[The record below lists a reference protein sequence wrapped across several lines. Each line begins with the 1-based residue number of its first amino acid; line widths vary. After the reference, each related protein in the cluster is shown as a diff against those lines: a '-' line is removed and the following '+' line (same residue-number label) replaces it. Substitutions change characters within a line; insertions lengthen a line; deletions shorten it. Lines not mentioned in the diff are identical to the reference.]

1 MTQTKSRAPRKKTV
15 AKHPRSPGFARQMLW
30 FGLKLGLV
38 LLLTLF
44 IYLIYLDSK
53 ITTLFSGNKWQFPA
67 QVYARSLEIIPGKNL
82 TKKQLVSELD
92 LLQYRAV
99 TAVKGPGQYS
109 QNGEQVVVFRRAF
122 QFADGYDQEEV
133 FTVSFAGQRVHSI
146 YDHQLKKSVQK
157 ARIEPQLVQHLVSSA
172 QEDREMVFL
181 ADMPEHI
188 KDALLTVEDRDFY
201 QHHGVSLWS
210 VVRAFWVN
218 LQAGRTVQ
226 GGSTLTQQLAKNMY
240 LTSDQTL
247 IRKVNEALIALIL
260 DYRYSKDQILEAY
273 LNEIF
278 LGQFHNNAVHGFGL
292 ASKFYFGKPLDEL
305 LPEEYALLVAIV
317 KGPSYYDPRRFG
329 ARAKD
334 RRDLVLKMLHNERL
348 LSDIEYKTA
357 ISKPLAVIPM
367 GQHLK
372 GRSPSYLDAVKR
384 ELKELLADQSVI
396 EKGVKIFTYMDPQ
409 AQLAAEDA
417 VKQRLSA
424 LDSKLEA
431 AMVVTDY
438 QAGAYKAIVGGK
450 AVHFAGYNRALDAR
464 RQIGSIVKPVLY
476 LQALEKSEQFSLATM
491 LDDSPIHLKG
501 NPKSWSPQNF
511 DKKFRGQ
518 VPLIQALSESL
529 NVPTVRLGLKLGLP
543 ALKDGFQRL
552 GLERELKLQPS
563 AFLGAV
569 ELTPV
574 EVAQLYQVIANK
586 GLYIKLAS
594 IESITKT
601 DGTMLYERRNIR
613 QQRVT
618 EEANYLL
625 QYAMQQ
631 STRSGTGKVLANQ
644 FPGIRFAGKTG
655 TSSDHKDSW
664 FTGFE
669 HETSITIWLGR
680 DDNKS
685 IGLTGGSGALTLFSH
700 YFRSVPA
707 NSLFRA
713 VPPDI
718 ALGRFSA
725 TTGRAVADY
734 CDGTLLLPK
743 VVNTTLATE
752 CE

>member
-1 MTQTKSRAPRKKTV
+1 MTQKQSRTPKKKTA
-15 AKHPRSPGFARQMLW
+15 AKTAKRPQFARQVLW
-30 FGLKLGLV
+30 FALKLGLV

-44 IYLIYLDSK
+44 VYLIYLDSK
-53 ITTLFSGNKWQFPA
+53 ITTLFSSHKWQFPA
-67 QVYARSLEIIPGKNL
+67 QVYARSLELIPGKSL
-82 TKKQLVSELD
+82 TQQQLVNELD

-99 TAVKGPGQYS
+99 DKIYGPGQYS
-109 QNGEQVVVFRRAF
+109 VNKDKVVVFRRAF

-133 FTVSFAGQRVHSI
+133 FTVSFAGQRVSSI

-157 ARIEPQLVQHLVSSA
+157 ARIEPQLIQHLVSSE
-172 QEDREMVFL
+172 QEDRERITL
-181 ADMPEHI
+181 ADMPDHI
-188 KDALLTVEDRDFY
+188 KDALLLIEDRDFY
-201 QHHGVSLWS
+201 QHHGVSVWS
-210 VVRAFWVN
+210 VIRAFWAN
-218 LQAGRTVQ
+218 LLAGRTVQ

-240 LTSDQTL
+240 LSADKTL

-278 LGQFHNNAVHGFGL
+278 IGQFHNNAVHGFALG
-292 ASKFYFGKPLDEL
+292 SKFYFGKPLDEL
-305 LPEEYALLVAIV
+305 LPEQYALLVALV

-329 ARAKD
+329 ARAKE
-334 RRDLVLKMLHNERL
+334 RRDLVLKMLQKEQL
-348 LSDIEYKTA
+348 LSEVEYQRA
-357 ISKPLAVIPM
+357 VSKPVAVIPL

-372 GRSPSYLDAVKR
+372 GRSPAYLDAVKR
-384 ELKELLADQSVI
+384 ELKELVPDQTVI
-396 EKGVKIFTYMDPQ
+396 ENGIKIFTYMDPQ
-409 AQLAAEDA
+409 AQLAAEQT
-417 VKQRLSA
+417 VKQRLA
-424 LDSKLEA
+424 ELDSKLEA

-438 QAGAYKAIVGGK
+438 QNGSYKAIVGGK

-476 LQALEKSEQFSLATM
+476 LQALAKPHQFSLATM

-501 NPKSWSPQNF
+501 SPKGWSPQNF

-518 VPLIQALSESL
+518 VTLIQALSESL

-543 ALKDGFQRL
+543 ALQDGFKRL

-563 AFLGAV
+563 SFLGAV
-569 ELTPV
+569 ELTPA

-586 GLYIKLAS
+586 GRYIKLAS
-594 IESITKT
+594 IESVTT
-601 DGTMLYERRNIR
+601 TEGVMLHQRRNIV

-618 EEANYLL
+618 EEADYLL

-631 STRSGTGKVLANQ
+631 STRSGTSKILANQ
-644 FPGIRFAGKTG
+644 FAGIRFAGKTG

-669 HETSITIWLGR
+669 HESSVTIWLGR
-680 DDNKS
+680 DDNKP
-685 IGLTGGSGALTLFSH
+685 IGLTGGSGALTLFSQ
-700 YFRSVPA
+700 YFNKVPA

-718 ALGRFSA
+718 SLGRFSA
-725 TTGRAVADY
+725 VTGRAVADH
-734 CDGTLLLPK
+734 CGGALLLPK
-743 VVNTTLATE
+743 VVSTTTITE

>member
-1 MTQTKSRAPRKKTV
+1 MTQKQSRTPRKKPV
-15 AKHPRSPGFARQMLW
+15 AKTTKGSIFARQMLW
-30 FGLKLGLV
+30 LGLKVGLV

-53 ITTLFSGNKWQFPA
+53 ITTLFSGHKWQFPA
-67 QVYARSLEIIPGKNL
+67 QVYARSLELIPGKSL
-82 TKKQLVSELD
+82 TQKQLVSELD

-99 TAVKGPGQYS
+99 DVIKGPGQYS
-109 QNGEQVVVFRRAF
+109 QNGDKVVVFRRAF
-122 QFADGYDQEEV
+122 QFADGYDQEEA
-133 FTVSFAGQRVHSI
+133 FTVSFAGQRVHNI

-172 QEDREMVFL
+172 REDREMVVL
-181 ADMPEHI
+181 ADLPEHI
-188 KDALLTVEDRDFY
+188 KDALLTIEDRDFY
-201 QHHGVSLWS
+201 QHHGVSIWS
-210 VVRAFWVN
+210 VMRAFWAN

-240 LTSDQTL
+240 LTSEQTL

-278 LGQFHNNAVHGFGL
+278 IGQFHNNAVHGFALG
-292 ASKFYFGKPLDEL
+292 SKFYFGKPLNEL

-329 ARAKD
+329 ARAKS
-334 RRDLVLKMLHNERL
+334 RRDLVLSMLRNEKL
-348 LSDIEYKTA
+348 LSEAEYTRA
-357 ISKPLAVIPM
+357 VSKPLAVIPM
-367 GQHLK
+367 GHHLK

-384 ELKELLADQSVI
+384 ELKDLVTDQATI
-396 EKGVKIFTYMDPQ
+396 ESGIKIFTYMDPQ
-409 AQLAAEDA
+409 AQLAAEHT
-417 VKQRLSA
+417 VKQRLSE
-424 LDSKLEA
+424 LDDKLEA

-438 QAGAYKAIVGGK
+438 QAGSYKAIVGGK

-476 LQALEKSEQFSLATM
+476 LQALAKPNQFSLATM

-518 VPLIQALSESL
+518 VTLLQALSESL

-569 ELTPV
+569 ELTPA

-586 GLYIKLAS
+586 GRYIKLAS

-601 DGTMLYERRNIR
+601 EGTMLYQRRNIV

-618 EEANYLL
+618 EEADYLL

-631 STRSGTGKVLANQ
+631 STRSGTAKTLANQ
-644 FPGIRFAGKTG
+644 FGAIRFAGKTG

-669 HETSITIWLGR
+669 HESSVTIWLGR

-685 IGLTGGSGALTLFSH
+685 IGLTGGSGALTLFSQ
-700 YFRSVPA
+700 YFKMVPP

-713 VPPDI
+713 VPPDVT
-718 ALGRFSA
+718 LGRFSVN
-725 TTGRAVADY
+725 TGRAVAAH

-743 VVNTTLATE
+743 VVSGTLVTD

>member
-1 MTQTKSRAPRKKTV
+1 MTQKQSRTPRKKPV
-15 AKHPRSPGFARQMLW
+15 AKTTKGSVFARQMLW
-30 FGLKLGLV
+30 LGLKVGLV

-53 ITTLFSGNKWQFPA
+53 ITTLFSGHKWQFPA
-67 QVYARSLEIIPGKNL
+67 QVYARSLELIPGKSL
-82 TKKQLVSELD
+82 TQKQLVSELD

-99 TAVKGPGQYS
+99 DVIKGPGQYS
-109 QNGEQVVVFRRAF
+109 QNGDKVVVFRRAF
-122 QFADGYDQEEV
+122 QFADGYDQEEA
-133 FTVSFAGQRVHSI
+133 FTVSFAGQRVHNI

-172 QEDREMVFL
+172 REDREMVVL
-181 ADMPEHI
+181 ADLPEHI
-188 KDALLTVEDRDFY
+188 KDALLTIEDRDFY
-201 QHHGVSLWS
+201 QHHGVSIWS
-210 VVRAFWVN
+210 VMRAFWAN

-240 LTSDQTL
+240 LTSEQTL

-278 LGQFHNNAVHGFGL
+278 IGQFHNNAVHGFALG
-292 ASKFYFGKPLDEL
+292 SKFYFGKPLNEL

-329 ARAKD
+329 ARAKS
-334 RRDLVLKMLHNERL
+334 RRDLVLSMLRNEKL
-348 LSDIEYKTA
+348 LSEAEYTRA
-357 ISKPLAVIPM
+357 VSKPLAVIPM
-367 GQHLK
+367 GHHLK

-384 ELKELLADQSVI
+384 ELKDLVTDQATI
-396 EKGVKIFTYMDPQ
+396 ESGIKIFTYMDPQ
-409 AQLAAEDA
+409 AQLAAEHT
-417 VKQRLSA
+417 VKQRLSE
-424 LDSKLEA
+424 LDDKLEA

-438 QAGAYKAIVGGK
+438 QTGSYKAIVGGK

-476 LQALEKSEQFSLATM
+476 LQALAKPNQFSLATM

-518 VPLIQALSESL
+518 VTLLQALSESL

-569 ELTPV
+569 ELTPA

-586 GLYIKLAS
+586 GRYIKLAS

-601 DGTMLYERRNIR
+601 EGTMLYQRRNIV

-618 EEANYLL
+618 EEADYLL

-631 STRSGTGKVLANQ
+631 STRSGTAKTLANQ
-644 FPGIRFAGKTG
+644 FGVIRFAGKTG

-669 HETSITIWLGR
+669 HESSVTIWLGR

-685 IGLTGGSGALTLFSH
+685 IGLTGGSGALTLFSQ
-700 YFRSVPA
+700 YFKMVPP

-713 VPPDI
+713 VPPDVT
-718 ALGRFSA
+718 LGRFSVN
-725 TTGRAVADY
+725 TGRAVAAH

-743 VVNTTLATE
+743 VVSGTLVTD